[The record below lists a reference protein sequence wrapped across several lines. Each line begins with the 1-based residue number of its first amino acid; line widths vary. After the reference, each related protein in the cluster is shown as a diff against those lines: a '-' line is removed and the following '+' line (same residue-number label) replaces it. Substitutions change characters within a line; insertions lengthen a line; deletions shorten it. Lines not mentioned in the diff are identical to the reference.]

1 MPKEY
6 IEDRDTTRYEGDDSN
21 AGSPFRIKVG
31 WSKEHGDF
39 QIATVAPD
47 GFKLESEHPES
58 NGWFVNLDRSGIN
71 HLIRTLRKA
80 RDQAFGADA

>member
-6 IEDRDTTRYEGDDSN
+6 IDDHYMGHDDDGV
-21 AGSPFRIKVG
+21 ADGSQFRVKVG
-31 WSKEHGDF
+31 WSKESGDI

-47 GFKLESEHPES
+47 GVELRGEHPES

-71 HLIRTLRKA
+71 RLIRTLRKA
-80 RDQAFGADA
+80 RDQAFGSDA

>member
-6 IEDRDTTRYEGDDSN
+6 IDD
-21 AGSPFRIKVG
+21 AWMGHDDDKVATGSQFRVKVG
-31 WSKEHGDF
+31 WSREQGDI
-39 QIATVAPD
+39 QIATVAPE
-47 GFKLESEHPES
+47 GVQLESEHPES

-71 HLIRTLRKA
+71 RLIRTLRKA